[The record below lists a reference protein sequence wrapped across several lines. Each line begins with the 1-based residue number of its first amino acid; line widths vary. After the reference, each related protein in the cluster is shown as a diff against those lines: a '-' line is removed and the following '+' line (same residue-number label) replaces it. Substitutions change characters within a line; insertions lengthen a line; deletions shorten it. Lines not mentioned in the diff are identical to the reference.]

1 MASNT
6 TNVPKYPA
14 ISEPTTDGASL
25 RESVLNLKEATE
37 MLTRQRGD
45 PIASAITW
53 ADLVALGLIEASDVP
68 KIASRK

>member
-1 MASNT
+1 MA

-14 ISEPTTDGASL
+14 INEPTVDGASL
-25 RESVLNLKEATE
+25 RESVLSLKEGVE

-45 PIASAITW
+45 PIASAVTW

-68 KIASRK
+68 KIVSKK

>member
-45 PIASAITW
+45 PAASAITW
-53 ADLVALGLIEASDVP
+53 ADLVNLNIITKDQIPAVAA
-68 KIASRK
+68 KK